1 MLRLSK
7 NKLVLIILFVVIINT
22 FCIIPYAHAV
32 EETDAANTIQ
42 ETVQETVQEVDDQLT
57 ESVPTT
63 YKTSTIS
70 SISALPQANLN
81 LNNILSFIL
90 IGIGIVNI
98 ILGIAIL
105 ISSKR

>member
-1 MLRLSK
+1 MYKISK
-7 NKLVLIILFVVIINT
+7 NKFFILLSIIMIVLVCLVPKAYSVENVI
-22 FCIIPYAHAV
+22 V
-32 EETDAANTIQ
+32 EEELERPSESLNT
-42 ETVQETVQEVDDQLT
+42 T
-57 ESVPTT
+57 VPTT
-63 YKTSTIS
+63 YKTSTVN

-105 ISSKR
+105 VSSKKN

>member
-1 MLRLSK
+1 MLKISK
-7 NKLVLIILFVVIINT
+7 NKLVLIILFVVILNT
-22 FCIIPYAHAV
+22 FFFFFFAHAA
-32 EETDAANTIQ
+32 EETDATN
-42 ETVQETVQEVDDQLT
+42 TVQETVEEIDDQLT

>member
-1 MLRLSK
+1 MYKISK
-7 NKLVLIILFVVIINT
+7 NKFFILLSIIMLIIICLVPKAYAEEANNSATNEVIEEELERPSELLNT
-22 FCIIPYAHAV
+22 
-32 EETDAANTIQ
+32 T
-42 ETVQETVQEVDDQLT
+42 
-57 ESVPTT
+57 VPTT
-63 YKTSTIS
+63 YKTSTVN

-105 ISSKR
+105 VSSKKN

>member
-22 FCIIPYAHAV
+22 FCIIPYAHAA
-32 EETDAANTIQ
+32 EETDATN
-42 ETVQETVQEVDDQLT
+42 TVQETVQEVDDQLT

>member
-1 MLRLSK
+1 MLKLSK

-32 EETDAANTIQ
+32 EETDATN
-42 ETVQETVQEVDDQLT
+42 TVQETVQEVDDQLT